1 MGINNYYQERDRII
15 SLLQEGV
22 EYIPQTGYR
31 TGVHMR
37 VGILCK
43 S

>member
-1 MGINNYYQERDRII
+1 MEINNYYQERDRII